1 MNKQKNE
8 KVLIVGPSWVG
19 DMVMAQ
25 SLFISLKQQNPN
37 SSISVIAP
45 PWTRPL
51 LDRMP
56 EVDEGI
62 DISIAH
68 GELKWAERRAIGKSL
83 RSSGFTSSIVLPNSL
98 KSALIPYHAKIR
110 NRTAWRGEWRNLLLT
125 DCRALDKEAFP
136 RMVDRFVGLA
146 HPVSKTPPENIP
158 RPRLSINHE
167 NVDKVLER
175 FRLTKGLRTVAIC
188 PGAEFG
194 KAKQWPAE
202 HYGAVCAQ
210 LISEGWRVWVFG
222 STNDSPA
229 AQNLL
234 AFIPRASASEV
245 NDLTGKTS
253 LAEAIDLMSVAD
265 AVISNDSGLMHIGA
279 ALDKLIIAIYGST
292 SPEFTPPLS
301 DRVKLMFTDI
311 ECRPC
316 FKRECPYG
324 HLRCLKD
331 LEPSRVL
338 DAARGLI
345 EP

>member
-1 MNKQKNE
+1 MNIHENE

-45 PWTRPL
+45 PWTKPL

-83 RSSGFTSSIVLPNSL
+83 RSSGFTSSIILPNSL
-98 KSALIPYHAKIR
+98 KSALVPYHAKIR

-125 DCRALDKEAFP
+125 DCRVLDKEAFP

-146 HPVSKTPPENIP
+146 HPVSKNPSVNIP
-158 RPRLSINHE
+158 RPRLSINSE
-167 NVDKVLER
+167 NVDEVLER
-175 FRLTKGLRTVAIC
+175 FRLSKGPRTVAIC

-194 KAKQWPAE
+194 KAKQWPVE
-202 HYGAVCAQ
+202 HYGTVCAQ
-210 LISEGWRVWVFG
+210 LISEGWRVWIFG
-222 STNDSPA
+222 SINDAPA
-229 AQNLL
+229 AQTLL
-234 AFIPRASASEV
+234 EFIPRASVSEV
-245 NDLTGKTS
+245 KDLTGKTS
-253 LAEAIDLMSVAD
+253 LAEAIDLMSVVD

-279 ALDKLIIAIYGST
+279 ALDKSVIAIYGST
-292 SPEFTPPLS
+292 SPEFTPPLADS
-301 DRVKLMFTDI
+301 VKLMFTDI

-316 FKRECPYG
+316 FKRDCPYG

-331 LEPSRVL
+331 LQPSRVL